1 MARTDLNA
9 RSGETLS
16 LSFACEDAAG
26 DAFNLSGYTARSL
39 VKSQSGSLTLDLSP
53 TIPTPANGII
63 EVEVDADLTA
73 AVSPGAYVWDMVLDG
88 PDSEVI
94 WLCGGSITFRQI
106 VTQEVE

>member
-16 LSFACEDAAG
+16 LSFTCADEDG
-26 DAFNLSGYTARSL
+26 EAFNLSGYTARSQ

-53 TIPTPANGII
+53 TIPTPSNGVIQ
-63 EVEVDADLTA
+63 VEVDADLTA
-73 AVSPGAYVWDMVLDG
+73 AVPAGNYVWDMVLDG
-88 PDSEVI
+88 PDSKVI

>member
-16 LSFACEDAAG
+16 LSFTCEDAAG
-26 DAFNLSGYTARSL
+26 DAFNLSGYSARSL
-39 VKSQSGSLTLDLSP
+39 VKNQSGSLTLDLSP
-53 TIPTPANGII
+53 TIPTPANGVIQ
-63 EVEVDADLTA
+63 VEVDADLTA
-73 AVSPGAYVWDMVLDG
+73 AVPAGNYVWDMVLDG
-88 PDSEVI
+88 PDNAVI